1 MPVRQKIKKCKEL
14 AKWRVMKDR
23 WGCDSMTDEQLLRKL
38 QAQQPEALEALM
50 KKYHR
55 YVQTII
61 GGILGSSGGAE
72 DVEELMQDTFYA
84 VWTHADS
91 ISGKLRTYLSATAR
105 NRAKSFLRNHR
116 ELPMDLDTIEL
127 PDPGGSLENA
137 AQEAELSR
145 CIQNAIWRM
154 RPRDREIF
162 LRYYYH
168 FQTAETISRQMGI
181 PPGTIYSRLARGRK
195 VLQKTLSKEDW
206 L

>member
-50 KKYHR
+50 KK
-55 YVQTII
+55 
-61 GGILGSSGGAE
+61 

-105 NRAKSFLRNHR
+105 NRAKSFLRSHR